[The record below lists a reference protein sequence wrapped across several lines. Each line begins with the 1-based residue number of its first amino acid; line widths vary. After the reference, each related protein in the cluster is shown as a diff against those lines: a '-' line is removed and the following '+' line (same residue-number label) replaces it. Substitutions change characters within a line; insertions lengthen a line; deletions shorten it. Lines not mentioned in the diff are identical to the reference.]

1 MSKAYDPVEYWNSL
15 SGAEMRLSE
24 VGWPNWTEAYN
35 EYRYKLS
42 LEQVSETLDRHLTR
56 EPRQILEVGCGVGF
70 WTKYLVH
77 RFPGSRYLGV
87 DISKAAVS
95 KLRERYA
102 GAPQASFECADIVEY
117 GRTGPTADLV
127 VCLEVLLHIVDNRSW
142 AAALENIARILEPGG
157 LALISDPI
165 AQHSSPPPYTLG
177 NNSRVRHLTEWRA
190 ILDECGLEVVEVL
203 PRTLLL
209 DDNFDFR
216 SPLGARLW
224 RRFFGLY
231 SRLLSIRNERLGTM
245 LGFAAYQ
252 VDKRYAVPGRPGHSC
267 KMLVIRRAPTSQ
279 AKVLEEAGSVG

>member
-77 RFPGSRYLGV
+77 RFPGSQYLGV

-102 GAPQASFECADIVEY
+102 GAPQASFECADFGQYDRPDLV
-117 GRTGPTADLV
+117 ADLV
-127 VCLEVLLHIVDNRSW
+127 VCLEVLLHIVDNENW
-142 AAALENIARILEPGG
+142 GAAIRNIGRALAPGG
-157 LALISDPI
+157 LALISDPVSVYS
-165 AQHSSPPPYTLG
+165 APPQYLPG
-177 NNSRVRHLTEWRA
+177 HNSRVRHLSDWRA
-190 ILDECGLEVVEVL
+190 IFQECGLEVVEIL

-209 DDNFDFR
+209 DGNFDFR
-216 SPLGARLW
+216 SPAAARRW
-224 RRFFGLY
+224 RKFFGFY
-231 SRLLSIRNERLGTM
+231 NRLLSVRSERLGAL
-245 LGFAAYQ
+245 LGRAAYQ
-252 VDKRYAVPGRPGHSC
+252 VDKRYAVRGRLGHSC
-267 KMLVIRRAPTSQ
+267 KMLVVR
-279 AKVLEEAGSVG
+279 KVGPAV